1 MTAAPAPPQVDL
13 AFLLNQAAHALN
25 VTLAGRLAELGIT
38 PRDHCVLS
46 KAAGGEYT
54 QGQLAEKAA
63 LDKTTMVVTLDGLEE
78 AGLAERRASATD
90 RRARIVAVTERGG
103 EMAGRAQRIVDDTFA
118 EMLATLP
125 DETRAAFVAG
135 LVTLVEGPLASPVH
149 TANPARR
156 PRSSRQA

>member
-13 AFLLNQAAHALN
+13 AFLLAQASHALN
-25 VTLAGRLAELGIT
+25 ARLAGRLAELGIT
-38 PRDHCVLS
+38 PRDHCVLA

-63 LDKTTMVVTLDGLEE
+63 LDKTTMVVTLDGLEA

-103 EMAGRAQRIVDDTFA
+103 ELAERSQRIVDDTFA
-118 EMLATLP
+118 EMLDMLP
-125 DETRAAFVAG
+125 DDVRDGFVAG
-135 LVTLVEGPLASPVH
+135 LTTLVEGPLAAPLH
-149 TANPARR
+149 TAFPTRR